1 MIFDPGRKVRM
12 GVIGLGGRGCGQ
24 MSTLLDM
31 EDVDIVAVCDVYP
44 DRVEK
49 GQKIVFDKRGITP
62 FGTTCYEELL
72 ARDDL
77 EAVMITSSWQTHARI
92 ATAALR
98 AGKHVATEV
107 GGASSLEEC
116 WAMVRASEETGL
128 NCMMLENCCYDRV
141 EMQVLNMIKKGLF
154 GEVVHCEGGYEH
166 DLRDEIT
173 FGEQNRH
180 YRLRNYIGRNCEN
193 YPTHELGPICKL
205 LRINDGNRMVKLSSF
220 SSKSRGLHA
229 FVEKT
234 QPTNE
239 KLLNTTFKQGDV
251 VNTVITCANGET
263 ILLTLDTSLPR
274 SYCRDF
280 TVEGTKG
287 MYSEESRA
295 LYLEF
300 EKQDE
305 NGKTVLDGQF
315 RNAEEYKN
323 KYASPLWADRE
334 QLLTHGHG
342 GMDALTLRACV
353 NCFKDGS
360 YPPID
365 VYDAVA
371 FMCITALSEIS
382 IANGNMPVDIPD
394 FTRGRWMKRE
404 HKAVGPFALDVQD

>member
-1 MIFDPGRKVRM
+1 MKDKLNIAVVGY
-12 GVIGLGGRGCGQ
+12 GGRGNGI
-24 MSTLLDM
+24 TKYELLKMD
-31 EDVDIVAVCDVYP
+31 DVNVTAVCDVYE
-44 DRVEK
+44 DRMRQAVADVEEA
-49 GQKIVFDKRGITP
+49 RGTTP
-62 FGTTCYEELL
+62 FSCTDYHDLL
-72 ARDDL
+72 NRDDVD
-77 EAVMITSSWQTHARI
+77 AVFVYTAWEPHIEI
-92 ATAALR
+92 ACAAME
-98 AGKHVATEV
+98 AGKSAAIEV
-107 GGASSLEEC
+107 GGAYSVEDC
-116 WAMVRASEETGL
+116 WKLVDTVERTG
-128 NCMMLENCCYDRV
+128 MQFMFLENCCYDDW
-141 EMQVLNMIKKGLF
+141 ELAITNMARAGLF
-154 GEVVHCEGGYEH
+154 GEIVHCKGGYKH